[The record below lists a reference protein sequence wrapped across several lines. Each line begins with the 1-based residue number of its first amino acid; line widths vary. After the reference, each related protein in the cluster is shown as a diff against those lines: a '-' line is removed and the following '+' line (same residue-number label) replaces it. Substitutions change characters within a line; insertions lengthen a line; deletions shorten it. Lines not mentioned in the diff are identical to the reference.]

1 MVIKIELPEIFVDKL
16 VSLPEQGMGY
26 QLVNVRLKGGIL
38 LTNRK
43 VINSTYLLLNEDE
56 DFTSNDIEQVD
67 IAK

>member
-1 MVIKIELPEIFVDKL
+1 MVINIELPEIFVDKL